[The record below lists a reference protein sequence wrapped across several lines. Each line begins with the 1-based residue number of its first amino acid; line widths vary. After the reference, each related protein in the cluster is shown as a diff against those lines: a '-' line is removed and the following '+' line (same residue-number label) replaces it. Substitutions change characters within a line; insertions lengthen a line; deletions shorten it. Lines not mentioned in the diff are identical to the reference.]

1 MGWLQVGTKHCHEI
15 CLTSIMSFLDVYRG
29 IPLWNDV
36 NNEELYDLTS
46 EGGVNV
52 NVVDEESYADVIE
65 DLNQRLQA
73 GWRASLPMSPE

>member
-1 MGWLQVGTKHCHEI
+1 
-15 CLTSIMSFLDVYRG
+15 MSFLDVYRG

-73 GWRASLPMSPE
+73 GWRGSLPLSPE

>member
-1 MGWLQVGTKHCHEI
+1 
-15 CLTSIMSFLDVYRG
+15 MSFLDVYRG

-46 EGGVNV
+46 EGGVNF
-52 NVVDEESYADVIE
+52 NVVDDETYADVIE

-73 GWRASLPMSPE
+73 GWRASLPLKPE

>member
-1 MGWLQVGTKHCHEI
+1 
-15 CLTSIMSFLDVYRG
+15 MSFLDVYRG

-46 EGGVNV
+46 EGGVNF
-52 NVVDEESYADVIE
+52 NVADDETYADVIE